1 MDARGGFN
9 GEGRTMGLFPSALI
23 VLALVALL
31 LVPVVIQREVGEIRA
46 EIQEAADPARTAVTR
61 IQYLLAR
68 QTSSLRG
75 FFISRDSS
83 YLGSYRALAD
93 REREV
98 QDQLERMVRR
108 LGNDPL
114 AFSVELRGLSNR
126 WHDELEEE
134 LREGA
139 GVAPGEIPYESGL
152 YLAALDAASRLDDA
166 LAQATRER
174 REAIEAAERRARWL
188 QVGLG
193 VLALAAALSTAWLSR
208 RVQRLAAE
216 AEARRHEAEQALA
229 ETARAVESKARLIR
243 GVTHDVKNPLGAAD
257 GYAELLEMGLKGE
270 LTPAQTR
277 VVAGIRRSIHGALE
291 IIQDLLDL
299 SRAEAGDLQVEHRPV
314 RLNRLVEEVVE
325 EYRGSAD
332 ASGHTLEL
340 VASPGDLVAL
350 TDGVRVRQ
358 ILGNLLANAIKYTPG
373 RGQIRVAVG
382 LEPNGSGPR
391 PGRWACVRVADTGPG
406 IRPEDRDRIFE
417 EFQRLSETTVRGH
430 GLGLSI
436 SRRLAHLLDGDITVE
451 SEVGRGS
458 TFVLWLPGE
467 IGD

>member
-1 MDARGGFN
+1 MHTRSGFN
-9 GEGRTMGLFPSALI
+9 GGGRAAELLSPAVI

-31 LVPVVIQREVGEIRA
+31 LVPVVIQREVAEIRA
-46 EIQEAADPARTAVTR
+46 EIQDAADPARTAVTN

-83 YLGSYRALAD
+83 YLESYRSFAV
-93 REREV
+93 REREA
-98 QDQLERMVRR
+98 QDRLSTLVRR

-114 AFSVELRGLSNR
+114 AHSVELRALSER
-126 WHDELEEE
+126 WHMELELD

-139 GVAPGEIPYESGL
+139 GVGPGEIPFESGL
-152 YLAALDAASRLDDA
+152 YLEALGAASRLDEA
-166 LAQATRER
+166 LARATRER
-174 REAIEAAERRARWL
+174 RDAIEAAERRARWL

-216 AEARRHEAEQALA
+216 AEARRHEAERALA

-257 GYAELLEMGLKGE
+257 GYAELLEMGLKGD
-270 LTPAQTR
+270 LTPSQVK

-299 SRAEAGDLQVEHRPV
+299 SRAEAGDLPVEHRPV
-314 RLNRLVEEVVE
+314 RLDRLVEEVVE
-325 EYRGSAD
+325 EYRGSAA
-332 ASGHTLEL
+332 ASGHTLQL
-340 VASPGDLVAL
+340 ALSPDRPIAL
-350 TDGVRVRQ
+350 TDGARVRQ

-373 RGQIRVAVG
+373 TGHIGVAVG
-382 LEPNGSGPR
+382 LEPNGAGPR
-391 PGRWACVRVADTGPG
+391 PGRWVCVRVSDTGPG

-417 EFQRLSETTVRGH
+417 EFQRLAETTVRGH

-436 SRRLAHLLDGDITVE
+436 SRRLARLLGGDITVE
-451 SEVGRGS
+451 SEVGQGS

-467 IGD
+467 PG